1 MVLEQQ
7 FSTNGAGTTEHP
19 YAKKKKKK
27 NLTIPFTEINSK
39 WITNL
44 NLKHKN

>member
-19 YAKKKKKK
+19 YAKKNEFNLGVPLQ
-27 NLTIPFTEINSK
+27 NLTQNESQT
-39 WITNL
+39 
-44 NLKHKN
+44 